1 MQNLMSNNF
10 LIIALMIVVMYFLM
24 IRPQAKRQKQEKNFI
39 EGMKRGDKVI
49 TKSGM
54 HGRIVELTDDTC
66 VLETLS
72 GKIKFERSAI
82 SMELSAK
89 LKDDKKEIQDK
100 KES

>member
-1 MQNLMSNNF
+1 MQTLNQLAPYILVF
-10 LIIALMIVVMYFLM
+10 AVLYFMM
-24 IRPQAKRQKQEKNFI
+24 IRPQMRRQKQEKNFI
-39 EGMKRGDKVI
+39 KEMKKGDKVI

-72 GKIKFERSAI
+72 GKIKFERTAI

-89 LKDDKKEIQDK
+89 LKNTAKSDKKEL
-100 KES
+100 KEA

>member
-1 MQNLMSNNF
+1 
-10 LIIALMIVVMYFLM
+10 
-24 IRPQAKRQKQEKNFI
+24 
-39 EGMKRGDKVI
+39 MKRGDKVI

-100 KES
+100 KESQSQKEPKMRAYLLQQIRSPFIVIFAKI